1 MIEFK
6 HVTKIYRSSSRDTTV
21 TALNNISLS
30 IKDGEVVFIVGD
42 NGSGKTTLMR
52 LITRMEV
59 PTSGSLTVD
68 GQDLKKLK
76 KRRIPDYRCKIGMD
90 FQDYRLFPKYTVYE
104 NVAFAM
110 RVIGKS
116 SKTIKETVPRVLSML
131 DISARAN
138 HFPSEIS
145 GGEQQRTALA
155 RALVNNPKILI
166 ADEPTANLSPEMSR
180 DVMDLLVTLGE
191 NGRRTVL
198 IITHDVELIRHY
210 SHVRVIT
217 LAHGKIV
224 SDTVGGAEATEN
236 A

>member
-6 HVTKIYRSSSRDTTV
+6 HVTKIYRSSARDTTV

-76 KRRIPDYRCKIGMD
+76 KRKIPDYRCKIGMD

>member
-1 MIEFK
+1 MIELK

-21 TALNNISLS
+21 TALNNINLS
-30 IKDGEVVFIVGD
+30 IKEGEVVFIVGD

-52 LITRMEV
+52 LITRMET
-59 PTSGSLTVD
+59 PTSGTLTVD
-68 GQDLKKLK
+68 GQNLKKLK
-76 KRRIPDYRCKIGMD
+76 KRKIPDYRCKIGMD

-116 SKTIKETVPRVLSML
+116 SKAIKTTVPHVLSML

-180 DVMDLLVTLGE
+180 EVMDLLVTLGE

-198 IITHDVELIRHY
+198 IITHDVELISHY
-210 SHVRVIT
+210 KHVRVIT
-217 LAHGKIV
+217 LDRGKVV
-224 SDTVGGAEATEN
+224 SDSIGGGEAEEN